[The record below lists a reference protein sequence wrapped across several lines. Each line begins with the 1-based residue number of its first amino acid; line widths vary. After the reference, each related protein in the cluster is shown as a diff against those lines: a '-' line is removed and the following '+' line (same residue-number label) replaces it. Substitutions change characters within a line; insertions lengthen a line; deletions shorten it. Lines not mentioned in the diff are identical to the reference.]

1 MTVSHVPPL
10 ASRHGKLPMIYLFAV
25 LGMLGTSIILLR
37 THTWGVGI
45 GSDEAQYL
53 SMAKNFAEGKG
64 FTNYEGKHL
73 SSWPPLFPATL
84 AVGVFFGL
92 DAPDAARFLNATAFG
107 LIVFLSGLYLSRR
120 VESRLLALG
129 VAMALLM
136 SPPLLSV
143 SSDALTDGPFLLLV
157 LLSLITLDGH
167 LDSGRRSALI
177 WAAVFASLSVLTRY
191 VGALVVAVG
200 VLMLLAGRTG
210 RGSVKNVVIYVLV
223 TTLPISAW
231 MVRNVVVS
239 GFMVGRRFPGDE
251 PVAVIQESM
260 QTLVDVI
267 FHLHVG
273 GGGGEPL
280 GDVGALILALA
291 AVSLGCAVMFRRH
304 SVGGFFLGTKPIVL
318 FGTFFLVYTCGLV
331 LVILRTSPGYYSPR
345 YYLPSYLA
353 FLFVTAMLLD
363 GLLRNPGKRRTSMRR
378 IGCVTLMVVLLNSSM
393 APMAKSVNDTIWVM
407 AHGNKY
413 TAKRWHDRRTISY
426 LKTHAIGHCFLS
438 NFPDAIYV
446 HVDFQGEAFGFLP
459 RSKDQIIKKTTR
471 FAERGC
477 DDVSIVLVDDGKFRR
492 YPYGRRELETWLD
505 VQVVLDV
512 PDGMILRVERNGRFS
527 SRSRAAG
534 ETQRSTGSGVGQREH
549 PAEFV
554 VPVFQEGFR

>member
-143 SSDALTDGPFLLLV
+143 FSDALTDGPFLLLV

-177 WAAVFASLSVLTRY
+177 WAAVFALLSVLTRY
-191 VGALVVAVG
+191 VGALVMAVG

-239 GFMVGRRFPGDE
+239 GFTLGRRVPVDE

-267 FHLHVG
+267 FHLHVWG
-273 GGGGEPL
+273 GGGGGTAGWGGSVDSGAGGCLAGMCRHVSEAFCRGIFPRDETNCPLWNVLSGLYVRLGL
-280 GDVGALILALA
+280 GD
-291 AVSLGCAVMFRRH
+291 SQDF
-304 SVGGFFLGTKPIVL
+304 T
-318 FGTFFLVYTCGLV
+318 
-331 LVILRTSPGYYSPR
+331 
-345 YYLPSYLA
+345 
-353 FLFVTAMLLD
+353 
-363 GLLRNPGKRRTSMRR
+363 GLL
-378 IGCVTLMVVLLNSSM
+378 
-393 APMAKSVNDTIWVM
+393 
-407 AHGNKY
+407 
-413 TAKRWHDRRTISY
+413 
-426 LKTHAIGHCFLS
+426 
-438 NFPDAIYV
+438 
-446 HVDFQGEAFGFLP
+446 
-459 RSKDQIIKKTTR
+459 
-471 FAERGC
+471 
-477 DDVSIVLVDDGKFRR
+477 
-492 YPYGRRELETWLD
+492 
-505 VQVVLDV
+505 
-512 PDGMILRVERNGRFS
+512 FS
-527 SRSRAAG
+527 SLLSALLLGLSVRDGDVA
-534 ETQRSTGSGVGQREH
+534 
-549 PAEFV
+549 
-554 VPVFQEGFR
+554 